1 MGGRGRGPCSVVGA
15 AVATAAGASCPGW
28 EFAWRESPPS
38 FPHHTSCL
46 IGMAGSL
53 QLNQGWAQPWE
64 LCKLSFCLFMKGR
77 RAPLGDLVPGFLSCY
92 VYLLDTPECFWVQFF
107 PKKLT
112 GTGTPCM
119 SVLWPS
125 HTLQWSRE
133 APSYP
138 QFTVEQVGWILAIVC
153 ISSRDRLSGPI
164 VCLLGWLVQPHSLYV
179 FSLTVIGKEEI

>member
-133 APSYP
+133 APAIHSSLLSRW
-138 QFTVEQVGWILAIVC
+138 VEFWLLFVSAAGIGSLALLSVCWAGW
-153 ISSRDRLSGPI
+153 
-164 VCLLGWLVQPHSLYV
+164 YN
-179 FSLTVIGKEEI
+179 LTVYMSSLWL